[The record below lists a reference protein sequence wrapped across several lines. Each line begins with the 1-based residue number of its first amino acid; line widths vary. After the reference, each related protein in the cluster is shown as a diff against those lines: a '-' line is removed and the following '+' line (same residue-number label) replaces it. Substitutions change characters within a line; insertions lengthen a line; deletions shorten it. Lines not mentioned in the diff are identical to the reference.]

1 VPDFLTKD
9 EIKKLF
15 GELAKLSPYHVRE
28 FYRQAW
34 DRCRP
39 DKGVPRA
46 EADTG
51 ACDGVEGAEEVEVI
65 SQLLALESERIVR
78 KQQNAIAA
86 HTL

>member
-39 DKGVPRA
+39 DKGVPRPRLIQELVTA
-46 EADTG
+46 WK
-51 ACDGVEGAEEVEVI
+51 V
-65 SQLLALESERIVR
+65 LR
-78 KQQNAIAA
+78 KWK
-86 HTL
+86 